1 MNLHYK
7 YNKFFAYIRIIR
19 DNETRWSSVYFM
31 LERFL
36 EQHKAIYNVLTDL
49 KSDLAFP
56 SLSDLKDLA
65 MLRDFLKPFQEVTTV
80 ISSEKNVNA
89 SSVIIFVN

>member
-1 MNLHYK
+1 
-7 YNKFFAYIRIIR
+7 
-19 DNETRWSSVYFM
+19 M

-36 EQHKAIYNVLTDL
+36 EQHKAIYNVLSDL

-65 MLRDFLKPFQEVTTV
+65 MLRDYLKPFQEVTTV
-80 ISSEKNVNA
+80 MSSEKNVTA
-89 SSVIIFVN
+89 SSVITFMNLFLYLDMIFRSLLGDLSRH

>member
-1 MNLHYK
+1 MILN
-7 YNKFFAYIRIIR
+7 FRIIR

-31 LERFL
+31 LARFL

-65 MLRDFLKPFQEVTTV
+65 MLRDYLKPFQEVTTV
-80 ISSEKNVNA
+80 MSSETNVTA
-89 SSVIIFVN
+89 SSVITTRNYIMVF

>member
-1 MNLHYK
+1 MKPAGLQFTSCLNDFSIAQGNLQRS
-7 YNKFFAYIRIIR
+7 YI
-19 DNETRWSSVYFM
+19 S
-31 LERFL
+31 
-36 EQHKAIYNVLTDL
+36 DL

-80 ISSEKNVNA
+80 MSSERNVTA

>member
-1 MNLHYK
+1 
-7 YNKFFAYIRIIR
+7 
-19 DNETRWSSVYFM
+19 M

-80 ISSEKNVNA
+80 MSSERNVTA
-89 SSVIIFVN
+89 SSVIIVVN